1 MRQVY
6 EHVIVGLIFHHL
18 MMLGIMGLKEFPY
31 AALLLPLPILTIFF
45 KIFIDRLFQRPLT
58 LLSLRAAR
66 DLDKYDQ
73 SMEKKNSVEEREV
86 EDASIPDSYV
96 NECFKINWQQIDATI
111 AKVPQIQAAIDKPYD
126 EAVSLIDGLTI
137 PNAAEFYSL
146 ESFALSKSA
155 LEEERTPIA
164 GDVAEGSG
172 ADFLN
177 KKR

>member
-1 MRQVY
+1 
-6 EHVIVGLIFHHL
+6 
-18 MMLGIMGLKEFPY
+18 MLGIMGLKEFPY
-31 AALLLPLPILTIFF
+31 AALLLPLPVLTILF

-86 EDASIPDSYV
+86 EDAGIPDSYI
-96 NECFKINWQQIDATI
+96 NDCFKINWQEIDATI
-111 AKVPQIQAAIDKPYD
+111 AKVPQIQAAIDKSHD
-126 EAVSLIDGLTI
+126 EAVPMIEDLTI
-137 PNAAEFYSL
+137 PNAAEFYSPD
-146 ESFALSKSA
+146 SFALSKAA

-164 GDVAEGSG
+164 SDVAEGSG
-172 ADFLN
+172 ADLLN